1 MRSERSSKDMSENHV
16 SPASTSPSAAPGVPP
31 CYSGYFPPHQQAEDE
46 AGILDYWRTVV
57 RYKVTMSL
65 VLIVCVCMATAYA
78 LLATPIYRAQIVFT
92 PVEQGEQD
100 KMASIAAQ
108 FGGLASMAG
117 VSIGSGGGKSS
128 TALAVLKSRNFTAE
142 FISEEKLLP
151 VLFADSKDT
160 PTLWKAFEL
169 FDIGVRSVSEDKKSG
184 LITMSI
190 EWKDPVLAAQWA
202 NALVRR
208 LNRFQREAAIA
219 EADKNIAFLK
229 KELEKTS
236 LVDMQQAIY
245 RLIEA
250 QTKSA
255 MIANVRDE
263 FAFRIIDPAVP
274 PERKIKP
281 KRAMIVMLGL
291 IGGVFLGLLAVFIRS
306 AIDKSRKTGDAS

>member
-1 MRSERSSKDMSENHV
+1 MSEKHV
-16 SPASTSPSAAPGVPP
+16 TSDSISPQAAPGVPP
-31 CYSGYFPPHQQAEDE
+31 CYSAYYQPHRQAEED
-46 AGILDYWRTVV
+46 AGIRDYWETVV

-65 VLIVCVCMATAYA
+65 VLIACLCMATAYA
-78 LLATPIYRAQIVFT
+78 LIATPIYRAQIVFT

-117 VSIGSGGGKSS
+117 VSVGGGGGKSS
-128 TALAVLKSRNFTAE
+128 TALAVLKSRNFTTE

-151 VLFADSKDT
+151 ILFDDSKDT

-169 FDIGVRSVSEDKKSG
+169 FDKDVRNVSEDKKNA
-184 LITMSI
+184 LVTMSI
-190 EWKDPVLAAQWA
+190 EWKDPALAAKWA
-202 NALVRR
+202 NELVKR

-236 LVDMQQAIY
+236 LVDMRQAIY

-263 FAFRIIDPAVP
+263 FAFKIIDPAVP
-274 PERKIKP
+274 PEKKIKP
-281 KRAMIVMLGL
+281 KRAMIVMLGF
-291 IGGVFLGLLAVFIRS
+291 IGGAFLGLCAVFIRS
-306 AIDKSRKTGDAS
+306 AIDKSRETGEVS